1 MIVATLGTRN
11 SPGKRRSPSSQSTSH
26 ATVTALLDAAVAL
39 VEIDIDIGRVAPCV
53 FEEAFNLS
61 TQCRLVGLDGEKI
74 AGACVLD
81 RGRDRSI
88 GAMAPMETSA
98 RPRCPCPSLARR
110 LPEKHGIARFPLLF
124 ASTASWLRARA
135 GSSWQAKAEARCK
148 ACRPPRP
155 CVQTHSDQPVCAPY
169 VSAGALA
176 NAADSLYSFL
186 RRFRHHAHSDL
197 VQT

>member
-74 AGACVLD
+74 AGACVD

-88 GAMAPMETSA
+88 GGDGADGDQRALDGST
-98 RPRCPCPSLARR
+98 
-110 LPEKHGIARFPLLF
+110 GIAAISLLF
-124 ASTASWLRARA
+124 ASTASWPSTSRLVV
-135 GSSWQAKAEARCK
+135 AKAEARCSG
-148 ACRPPRP
+148 ARRPVMAAAR
-155 CVQTHSDQPVCAPY
+155 
-169 VSAGALA
+169 GLA
-176 NAADSLYSFL
+176 VDDDGTK
-186 RRFRHHAHSDL
+186 R
-197 VQT
+197 